1 MTGFSGYPGHFQYKE
16 FMIFK
21 GILKIPK
28 FKKVLPYI
36 EMKNMPLWHADIFHS
51 FNFSLILLASINRV
65 SIIYL
70 VPY

>member
-36 EMKNMPLWHADIFHS
+36 EMKNMPL
-51 FNFSLILLASINRV
+51 
-65 SIIYL
+65 
-70 VPY
+70 